1 MSRVNSAVE
10 AIKSADTITF
20 SALIDSK
27 DALLLSNIANSL
39 NKALYCRD
47 CYGYNS
53 FIDAFASKKSTKI
66 GDSDCVIAFA
76 SRFLDNDKALYDEM
90 ALATKSGAEFIYMHP
105 IEDDRLEDVAQFIKY
120 EPGSEEGVVALLLE
134 LFLRD
139 KKLPQELEEYI
150 EELDIGF
157 LSGESSISEEE
168 LEELLDRVKSKKKVI
183 LVVGSDIF
191 NHEKVENIARIL
203 ATIQEYSN
211 IELSIAAPHFK
222 AKGVSLIS
230 SLIKE
235 PKGNIV
241 KLESLEATLEEI
253 ADSLGVKLR
262 ELESSFS
269 SKVLELK
276 DVDEL
281 PSFDG
286 VVIYCVD
293 NLSENSLI
301 GTKQFSMVA
310 KVSNGDIVEFKVGSK
325 SLKRVFS
332 IDTSLKGTIALNPTL
347 DMELSGFTVSSYR
360 FCKIF
365 INKVGSANE

>member
-1 MSRVNSAVE
+1 
-10 AIKSADTITF
+10 
-20 SALIDSK
+20 
-27 DALLLSNIANSL
+27 
-39 NKALYCRD
+39 
-47 CYGYNS
+47 
-53 FIDAFASKKSTKI
+53 
-66 GDSDCVIAFA
+66 
-76 SRFLDNDKALYDEM
+76 
-90 ALATKSGAEFIYMHP
+90 MHP

-168 LEELLDRVKSKKKVI
+168 LEELLDRVKSKKKVV
-183 LVVGSDIF
+183 LVVGSDVF